1 MIKLTILG
9 PGCPRCNKLAEL
21 TEDTAQMLK
30 LDYELKKITDITKI
44 AEFGIM
50 TTPVLMVN
58 GEIKVAGK
66 VPSQEELKNIL
77 S

>member
-58 GEIKVAGK
+58 GEIKIAGK
-66 VPSQEELKNIL
+66 VPSQEELKKIL